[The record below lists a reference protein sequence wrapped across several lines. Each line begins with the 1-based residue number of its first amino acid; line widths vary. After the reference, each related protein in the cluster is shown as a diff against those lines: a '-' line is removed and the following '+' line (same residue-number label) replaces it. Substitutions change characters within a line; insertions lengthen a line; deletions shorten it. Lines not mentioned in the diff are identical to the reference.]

1 MPSPPDNDAAS
12 DSSWD
17 NNFLRTHALPLSLVA
32 LSTLFALLG
41 NSTTQWLRYDRDAI
55 LHGQWWRI
63 ISGNIVHLGWPH
75 LLLNLAGLIL
85 VWLLF
90 RHTLSTRSWIFVT
103 LASAASVGV
112 GLLLFDPQLQWYV
125 GLSGVLHGLFA
136 AGLVTALYAGNRGDW
151 WLLLLFVAKI
161 TWEQL
166 VGTMPGSAE
175 IAGGTVIVNAHLYG
189 AIGGAL
195 TALLIIME
203 WQRKH
208 RHA

>member
-1 MPSPPDNDAAS
+1 MP
-12 DSSWD
+12 
-17 NNFLRTHALPLSLVA
+17 LRPLHKLLRIHALPLSLVA

-41 NSTTQWLRYDRDAI
+41 DSATQWLRFDRDAI

-63 ISGNIVHLGWPH
+63 ISCNVVHLGWPH

-90 RHTLSTRSWIFVT
+90 RQTLATRSWIFVT
-103 LASAASVGV
+103 LASATSVGC
-112 GLLLFDPQLQWYV
+112 GLLMFDPELQWYV

-136 AGLVTALYAGNRGDW
+136 AGLVAALYAGNRGDW
-151 WLLLLFVAKI
+151 WLLALFVAKL

-203 WQRKH
+203 RKRDH